1 MEQENFWVYV
11 LELENGKKY
20 VGHTNNL
27 YRRIQEHKDGR
38 STYTSKYKI
47 NKLLYYE
54 KHNSR
59 SQAMKREK
67 FLKSGNGRQWLNQQL
82 IEQSASWLIGS
93 LIIPT

>member
-1 MEQENFWVYV
+1 MEQEEFWVYV
-11 LELENGKKY
+11 LELENGKRY

-27 YRRIQEHKDGR
+27 HRRIQEHKDGR

-54 KHNSR
+54 RHNSR

-67 FLKSGNGRQWLNQQL
+67 LLKSGNGRQWLKQRL
-82 IEQSASWLIGS
+82 TEQSD
-93 LIIPT
+93 

>member
-1 MEQENFWVYV
+1 MESNNFWVYV
-11 LELENGKKY
+11 LELTNGKRY

-27 YRRIQEHKDGR
+27 ERRIHEHKKGR

-47 NKLLYYE
+47 NKLIYYE

-67 FLKSGNGRQWLNQQL
+67 FLKSGNGRQWLKQQL
-82 IEQSASWLIGS
+82 IEQSD
-93 LIIPT
+93 